1 MRDVER
7 RLSNLKR
14 PKLMVDAAQ
23 NRLAHYNF
31 ERHLHSSIA
40 KQETLGP
47 NGSIYCV
54 FEMEDA
60 YNRLQQ

>member
-14 PKLMVDAAQ
+14 PKLMVEAAQ
-23 NRLAHYNF
+23 NRLTHYNS
-31 ERHLHSSIA
+31 ERYLPSSIA

-47 NGSIYCV
+47 KGAIYCV
-54 FEMEDA
+54 FKM
-60 YNRLQQ
+60 

>member
-14 PKLMVDAAQ
+14 PKLMVEAAQ
-23 NRLAHYNF
+23 NRLTHYNS
-31 ERHLHSSIA
+31 ERYLPSSIA

-47 NGSIYCV
+47 NGSIYCM
-54 FEMEDA
+54 FKMEDA
-60 YNRLQQ
+60 YIRLQQ